1 MGGLLSTQE
10 ARVALGYHLLQ
21 LLRFFGAKQPLACEA
36 QTYFRSSQAMTGN
49 TSALRSLSN
58 LPRASVIRWLHAAR
72 LPFLNRTNLESS
84 PQSRYMFDN
93 RKILLINALK
103 YIHGETRTN
112 CYELRSISPN
122 SVELIT
128 GDFHNP
134 LTSRSQTLDGPTVS
148 CLELI
153 I

>member
-1 MGGLLSTQE
+1 MYVGTDFTIIFYSLGAPDLGGLLSTQE
-10 ARVALGYHLLQ
+10 ARVTLGYHLLQ

-36 QTYFRSSQAMTGN
+36 MTGN

-58 LPRASVIRWLHAAR
+58 LPRASVIPWLHAAR

-112 CYELRSISPN
+112 C
-122 SVELIT
+122 
-128 GDFHNP
+128 
-134 LTSRSQTLDGPTVS
+134 
-148 CLELI
+148 
-153 I
+153 